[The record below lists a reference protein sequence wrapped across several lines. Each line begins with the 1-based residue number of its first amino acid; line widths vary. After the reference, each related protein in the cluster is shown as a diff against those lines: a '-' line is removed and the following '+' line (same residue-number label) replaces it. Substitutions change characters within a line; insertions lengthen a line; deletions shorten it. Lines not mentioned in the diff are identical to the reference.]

1 MVPRL
6 EVDNVY
12 YLNKRLSFKLCKFFR
27 MVFQLSMQSQ
37 QKFDRSDIRKMNA
50 VSVLDQLRGKG
61 PMSRAMIAGS
71 LGLTRATVSNI
82 VSDLLDASIVYET
95 EYVEGG
101 AGRPGLLLNLNP
113 DCGSMIGVH
122 IDLDHVKVV
131 LSNIGLEELWRGQR
145 SLVAES
151 GPEEVLSEVVELVEE
166 AIQINREKK
175 LRCFGICTSWAGLVS
190 RGNGELAFGPTS
202 GWEHVPLKSEWEKR
216 FDLPVYVE
224 NEAHAGALGVHHF
237 GKRQGVRNMI
247 YLSLGVGLG
256 AGVFVDGVLLRGK
269 HGFAGQVGHARFADN
284 GIRCGCGSHGCW
296 VTEIGAAAVK
306 RKLAE
311 AGVAITR
318 HLGSGVNWVE
328 LVAEQAA
335 AGDERVLEVIE
346 AVGRQIGSGA
356 ARLVQTFNPST
367 VILGGRLGPL
377 FKPVEAQIRE
387 AVVAETLPFMAGELE
402 CEVSGSNDDPIL
414 GCLATIFDELMQN
427 PLEKAV

>member
-1 MVPRL
+1 
-6 EVDNVY
+6 
-12 YLNKRLSFKLCKFFR
+12 
-27 MVFQLSMQSQ
+27 MQSQ

-61 PMSRAMIAGS
+61 PMSRAMIAAS

-82 VSDLLDASIVYET
+82 VADLLRASIVYET
-95 EYVEGG
+95 EYLEGG

-131 LSNIGLEELWRGQR
+131 LSNIGLEQLWREQR
-145 SLVAES
+145 TLVAES
-151 GPEEVLSEVVELVEE
+151 SPEEVLAEVVELVEE
-166 AIQINREKK
+166 AIRVNASKK
-175 LRCFGICTSWAGLVS
+175 LRCFGICASWAGLVS
-190 RGNGELAFGPTS
+190 RANGELAFGPTS
-202 GWEHVPLKSEWEKR
+202 GWEHVPLKSDWEAR
-216 FDLPVYVE
+216 FGLPVFVE
-224 NEAHAGALGVHHF
+224 NEAHAAALGVHHF

-284 GIRCGCGSHGCW
+284 GIRCSCGSYGCW

-306 RKLAE
+306 RKLA
-311 AGVAITR
+311 AGGVSIAR
-318 HLGSGVNWVE
+318 NLSSGVNWVE
-328 LVAEQAA
+328 VVAEKAA
-335 AGDERVLEVIE
+335 AGDSRVLEVIE

-377 FKPVEAQIRE
+377 FKPVEAQVRE
-387 AVVAETLPFMAGELE
+387 AVMAEVLPFMTEPLE
-402 CEVSGSNDDPIL
+402 IEVSSSSDDPIQ

-427 PLEKAV
+427 PLGKPE